1 VEVIDT
7 AYSGCMKDFNTV
19 VVAVVVVD
27 EDAVVEDNVD
37 DLKIT
42 TINYSVECQAPSKAR
57 SLK

>member
-1 VEVIDT
+1 MEVIDT

-27 EDAVVEDNVD
+27 KDAVVEDNVD

-42 TINYSVECQAPSKAR
+42 TINYSVKCQARSKAR
-57 SLK
+57 SFK